1 MKSSDSSIIALNKL
15 NSLLFIK
22 VNENIGKTLN
32 IINYSIFN
40 LLKVFKKKDKII
52 IYIEKIRWFYRFIIS
67 ETILFHLYLSTK
79 IFRKNINSIIRYR
92 RKQNDISCENNVIYF

>member
-1 MKSSDSSIIALNKL
+1 MKSSDSSIIASNQLNT
-15 NSLLFIK
+15 LLFIK
-22 VNENIGKTLN
+22 VNENIGKALN

-67 ETILFHLYLSTK
+67 ETILFHLLLVY
-79 IFRKNINSIIRYR
+79 KNFS
-92 RKQNDISCENNVIYF
+92 K

>member
-1 MKSSDSSIIALNKL
+1 MKSSDSNIIASNKL

-67 ETILFHLYLSTK
+67 ETILFLLYLSTK